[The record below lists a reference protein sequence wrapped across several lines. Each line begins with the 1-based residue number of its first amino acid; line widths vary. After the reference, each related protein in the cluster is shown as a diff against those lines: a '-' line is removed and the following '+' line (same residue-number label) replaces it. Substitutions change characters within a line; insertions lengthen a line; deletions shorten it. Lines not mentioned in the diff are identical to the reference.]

1 MILFRRLSFYLAL
14 AGLAA
19 AAQFVLLLYAQ
30 SAQPIA
36 PPPVTPPAKP
46 FPRALGASGLVEA
59 RRENT
64 LVGVPASG
72 LVQAVRVAVWDRVEA
87 GAVLLELD
95 DRELRAALRTQQAQ
109 VAVAEAQVRSA
120 RAVLR
125 RVRDSLARTERLGAE
140 AVVAAE
146 VLETARHE
154 AAVAEAQVAVAE
166 AQRAAVGA
174 TIAQTESLLER
185 LVVRAPIAGT
195 ILQVNVRA
203 GEWVAANPAAPPLV
217 LGDITEVQVRAD
229 VDEQVA
235 PRVRAGARAVGY
247 LKGER
252 GQPIPMEFVRIEPL
266 VIPKR
271 SLTGA
276 STERV
281 DTRVLQVI
289 YRFPATLGRP
299 VYVGQQM
306 DLFIEE

>member
-14 AGLAA
+14 AGLAG
-19 AAQFVLLLYAQ
+19 AAQFVLVLYAQ
-30 SAQPIA
+30 SSVPI
-36 PPPVTPPAKP
+36 PPPPITPPAKP
-46 FPRALGASGLVEA
+46 FPRSIGASGLVEA

-64 LVGVPASG
+64 LVGVPVAG

-95 DRELRAALRTQQAQ
+95 DRELRAALRTQEAQ
-109 VAVAEAQVRSA
+109 VAVAEAQVVA
-120 RAVLR
+120 AQAILR
-125 RVRDSLARTERLGAE
+125 RVRDSLARTERLGKD

-154 AAVAEAQVAVAE
+154 AAVAAAQVAVAE
-166 AQRAAVGA
+166 AQRAAVRA
-174 TIAQTESLLER
+174 TLAQTGSLLER

-252 GQPIPMEFVRIEPL
+252 TQPIAMEFVRIEPL

-289 YRFPATLGRP
+289 YRFPPQLGRP
-299 VYVGQQM
+299 VYVGQQV